1 MPILASL
8 TLRVGTEDWVMS
20 FRTKAARVLC
30 VFFKCESII
39 IFLGNY
45 HSREWEKMKLNEG

>member
-8 TLRVGTEDWVMS
+8 TLRVGIEDWVMS

-30 VFFKCESII
+30 MFFECELII
-39 IFLGNY
+39 ISLGNY
-45 HSREWEKMKLNEG
+45 HS

>member
-45 HSREWEKMKLNEG
+45 HS